1 MNLPNKLTMLRMIL
15 IPFFIAFIF
24 LDSVSGLNAFND
36 FIACAIFLGASVTDY
51 FDGQIARKR
60 NMVTD
65 FGKLFDPAAD
75 KLLCGSALICLVFRY
90 VRLSPFIGEVF
101 PVLITVFVIVI
112 ICREMFITAFR
123 SMAASK
129 NIVMA
134 ADMPGKIKTVAQM
147 CAITGLVLALDFLL
161 VNDVVFNVFFYA
173 GFSLLAVGTLMAVLS
188 CVLYLVKYKAVFA
201 DAAGKAQ

>member
-1 MNLPNKLTMLRMIL
+1 MLRMIL
-15 IPFFIAFIF
+15 IPFFILFIF
-24 LDSVSGLNAFND
+24 FEHIDALSRFND
-36 FIACAIFLGASVTDY
+36 YIACFIFIIASITDY

-75 KLLCGSALICLVFRY
+75 KLLCGSALICLVYRF
-90 VRLSPFIGEVF
+90 VLLAGLIGTAF
-101 PVLITVFVIVI
+101 AMLISLFVILI

-123 SMAASK
+123 SMAARK

-147 CAITGLVLALDFLL
+147 GAIIALTLTLDFIFINEVLL
-161 VNDVVFNVFFYA
+161 FIFFYA
-173 GFSLLAVGTLMAVLS
+173 GFGLLALGTLMAILS
-188 CVLYLVKYKAVFA
+188 CVLYLVKYKEVFD
-201 DAAGKAQ
+201 DAGGKKQ